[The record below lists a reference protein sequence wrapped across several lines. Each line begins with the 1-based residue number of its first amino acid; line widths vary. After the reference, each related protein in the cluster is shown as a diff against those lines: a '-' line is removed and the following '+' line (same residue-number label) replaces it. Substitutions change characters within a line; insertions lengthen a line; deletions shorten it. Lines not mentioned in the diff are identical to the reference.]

1 MLSSLLQN
9 FNKIWLSIVAL
20 NLILLVLL
28 PDWFSKESIVSLL
41 DGLGAFALVT
51 YIVVSLARA
60 LLLLPITPF
69 IIAGAI
75 SFPGMPGIIWIIS
88 TISVVVG
95 AGVVYSFPSF
105 GGYDKYLEK
114 NHPKAV
120 VYLKQKI
127 LGKHAFWVIVGW
139 SFFPAVPTDAICYVS
154 GIASYPFKRLMI
166 PLLIGELPIVTAY
179 VFLGIE
185 ISDWLRL

>member
-41 DGLGAFALVT
+41 DGLGAFALVA

-75 SFPGMPGIIWIIS
+75 SFLHAGYYLDYFYYKCCRWGWRGIQFRPLGA
-88 TISVVVG
+88 TINI
-95 AGVVYSFPSF
+95 
-105 GGYDKYLEK
+105 LK

-120 VYLKQKI
+120 DYLKQKM
-127 LGKHAFWVIVGW
+127 LGKHAFG
-139 SFFPAVPTDAICYVS
+139 
-154 GIASYPFKRLMI
+154 
-166 PLLIGELPIVTAY
+166 LL
-179 VFLGIE
+179 
-185 ISDWLRL
+185 

>member
-88 TISVVVG
+88 TSKV
-95 AGVVYSFPSF
+95 F
-105 GGYDKYLEK
+105 YLDIIDI
-114 NHPKAV
+114 NN
-120 VYLKQKI
+120 I
-127 LGKHAFWVIVGW
+127 I
-139 SFFPAVPTDAICYVS
+139 
-154 GIASYPFKRLMI
+154 
-166 PLLIGELPIVTAY
+166 
-179 VFLGIE
+179 
-185 ISDWLRL
+185 

>member
-88 TISVVVG
+88 TKSVVVG

-114 NHPKAV
+114 KDLIKIGLS
-120 VYLKQKI
+120 YSKQ
-127 LGKHAFWVIVGW
+127 IVK
-139 SFFPAVPTDAICYVS
+139 T
-154 GIASYPFKRLMI
+154 I
-166 PLLIGELPIVTAY
+166 P
-179 VFLGIE
+179 
-185 ISDWLRL
+185 ISDGDVKMDWIITEKDVIKTS